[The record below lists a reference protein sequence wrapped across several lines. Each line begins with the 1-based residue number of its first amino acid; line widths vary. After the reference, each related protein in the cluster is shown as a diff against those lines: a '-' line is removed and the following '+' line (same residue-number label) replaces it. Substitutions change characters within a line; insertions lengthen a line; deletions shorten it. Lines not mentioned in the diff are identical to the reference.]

1 MPDDLDPLSTLY
13 ARFDSITKDLAR
25 RRVSATR
32 RTAHNRLAGSREIAS
47 GLGQEPAP
55 ASDRLVAA
63 APRAESRQ
71 SRVTVLEADVIRSLR
86 RVCPM
91 MPGEELERLAAYVA
105 ASELAHEE
113 GAMSSSTVHM
123 LERGEDAMA
132 VPSPNGK
139 GPQSGHGAT

>member
-32 RTAHNRLAGSREIAS
+32 RTAHNRLAGSREIAP

-71 SRVTVLEADVIRSLR
+71 SRVNVLEADVIRTYLPEPIAEDELNHMIDVAIAETGATSMRDMGAVMGRLMPELKGR
-86 RVCPM
+86 AEGSIVSARVK
-91 MPGEELERLAAYVA
+91 ERL
-105 ASELAHEE
+105 
-113 GAMSSSTVHM
+113 G
-123 LERGEDAMA
+123 
-132 VPSPNGK
+132 
-139 GPQSGHGAT
+139 